1 MDLPAMPSAISS
13 SRAHRSKEGLS
24 SQYFEARRRVAK
36 CGVLAWRS
44 HDLGRGELVALASSA
59 DAVVLE
65 APFYGSED
73 VLLAAAALLAPAA
86 STALTAR
93 RSGKMKMLR
102 SSKPPKLVLAGE
114 AKDLYLDR
122 RAGAACGLLAAR
134 GRSAAVCVHRA
145 RCSVGF
151 GKALARGLVRK
162 DLDTESLRELAL
174 DGACLGPGRYHVF
187 SRLCILRTSERQA
200 KPLTRFVLDGNSF
213 NAPTLVKQLK
223 SLIGGPA
230 CPANLSL
237 ACCRLQG
244 YAAYVIAAGLDDHN
258 NIHENEEPL
267 SLLRISVQ
275 KAENLV
281 VKDWALTASGRSS
294 DPYVV
299 VKVDGKKVGKTPGG
313 QEEPQSRMEL

>member
-1 MDLPAMPSAISS
+1 M
-13 SRAHRSKEGLS
+13 
-24 SQYFEARRRVAK
+24 
-36 CGVLAWRS
+36 
-44 HDLGRGELVALASSA
+44 ALASSA

-93 RSGKMKMLR
+93 RRRSGKMLR

-114 AKDLYLDR
+114 ANDLYLDR

-134 GRSAAVCVHRA
+134 GRAAAICVHRA

-174 DGACLGPGRYHVF
+174 DGACLGPGALSCV
-187 SRLCILRTSERQA
+187 LEAVMLRTSERQA
-200 KPLTRFVLDGNSF
+200 KPLTRLVLDGNSF
-213 NAPTLVKQLK
+213 NAPTLVGQLK

-230 CPANLSL
+230 CPSNLSL
-237 ACCRLQG
+237 AGCRLQG
-244 YAAYVIAAGLDDHN
+244 YSAYVLAAGLNDHN
-258 NIHENEEPL
+258 NTKRVR
-267 SLLRISVQ
+267 SLYLC
-275 KAENLV
+275 
-281 VKDWALTASGRSS
+281 
-294 DPYVV
+294 
-299 VKVDGKKVGKTPGG
+299 
-313 QEEPQSRMEL
+313 

>member
-1 MDLPAMPSAISS
+1 MPTAISS

-36 CGVLAWRS
+36 CGVFAWRS
-44 HDLGRGELVALASSA
+44 TDLGRGELVALAASA

-86 STALTAR
+86 SAALTAR
-93 RSGKMKMLR
+93 RRSGKLLR

-134 GRSAAVCVHRA
+134 GRSTAICVHRA

-174 DGACLGPGRYHVF
+174 DGACLGPGALSCLLEAVM
-187 SRLCILRTSERQA
+187 LRTQERQA
-200 KPLTRFVLDGNSF
+200 KPLTRLVLDGNSF
-213 NAPTLVKQLK
+213 NAPTLVGQLK
-223 SLIGGPA
+223 SLLGGPA

-237 ACCRLQG
+237 AGCRLQG
-244 YAAYVIAAGLDDHN
+244 YAAYVLAAGLDDHN
-258 NIHENEEPL
+258 NTN
-267 SLLRISVQ
+267 SR
-275 KAENLV
+275 
-281 VKDWALTASGRSS
+281 RS
-294 DPYVV
+294 PY
-299 VKVDGKKVGKTPGG
+299 
-313 QEEPQSRMEL
+313 LC

>member
-1 MDLPAMPSAISS
+1 MWLQLKTAGTPLGEYLLVVVWVPIVERAEDVVPVKKKSWFGSSKKKEKAPVVTTAAVVETPEEEVPVAQQQPEEEVDLPAMPSAISS

-24 SQYFEARRRVAK
+24 SQFFEARRRVAK
-36 CGVLAWRS
+36 RGVLAWRS
-44 HDLGRGELVALASSA
+44 HDLGRGELVALAASA

-93 RSGKMKMLR
+93 RRSGKLLR

-114 AKDLYLDR
+114 ANDLYLDR

-134 GRSAAVCVHRA
+134 GRSTAICVHRA

-174 DGACLGPGRYHVF
+174 DGACLGPGAPWYVF
-187 SRLCILRTSERQA
+187 
-200 KPLTRFVLDGNSF
+200 
-213 NAPTLVKQLK
+213 
-223 SLIGGPA
+223 
-230 CPANLSL
+230 
-237 ACCRLQG
+237 
-244 YAAYVIAAGLDDHN
+244 
-258 NIHENEEPL
+258 
-267 SLLRISVQ
+267 
-275 KAENLV
+275 
-281 VKDWALTASGRSS
+281 
-294 DPYVV
+294 
-299 VKVDGKKVGKTPGG
+299 
-313 QEEPQSRMEL
+313 